1 MSSPDAPEMT
11 PEEEI
16 QADGGELIADV
27 SDETRALKAFAERI
41 IGLEDGA
48 EISDEMVQQ
57 GLTALVRLY
66 SVKFQLGERWS
77 PFAAGEPVP
86 ATAVMIM
93 STAMLRAVK
102 VETFELGLWQSW
114 SGA

>member
-1 MSSPDAPEMT
+1 MSSPDENAPAED
-11 PEEEI
+11 EEE
-16 QADGGELIADV
+16 GELIADT
-27 SDETRALKAFAERI
+27 SDEARELRAFAEKVAQ
-41 IGLEDGA
+41 LKK
-48 EISDEMVQQ
+48 DEAIPNDVVQQ

-77 PFAAGEPVP
+77 PFTPSRPMP

-93 STAMLRAVK
+93 STAMLRAAK
-102 VETFELGLWQSW
+102 VEVFELGMWQSW